1 MFVAYETNGK
11 IHYFSQTPIFPARD
25 LMTNAEIFV
34 LEVSADPL
42 DPNAYY
48 VKGGSLVLLPTKPN
62 EYCEFDY
69 VAEQWF
75 DLRTNDTQWAAVRAD
90 RNQRLQA
97 TDWTQLA
104 DIPAE
109 TKSLWEPYRQALRD
123 VTNQPDPFS
132 IVWPTPPQ

>member
-1 MFVAYETNGK
+1 MFVAYETAGK
-11 IHYFSQTPIFPARD
+11 IHYFSETPIFPTRD
-25 LMTNAEIFV
+25 LMTNAEILV
-34 LEVSADPL
+34 LEVDAGPL

-48 VKGGSLVLLPTKPN
+48 VKGGALTLLPTKPN

-69 VAEQWF
+69 VAAQWV
-75 DLRTNDTQWAAVRAD
+75 DTRTNDTQWAVVRAD

-104 DIPAE
+104 DIPAQ

-123 VTNQPDPFS
+123 VTSQSDPFN

>member
-11 IHYFSQTPIFPARD
+11 IHYFSQTPTFPTRD
-25 LMTNAEIFV
+25 LITNAEISV
-34 LEVSADPL
+34 LEVDAGPL

-48 VKGGSLVLLPTKPN
+48 VRGGSLVLLPTKPN

-75 DLRTNDTQWAAVRAD
+75 DLRTNDTQWTAVRAD

-109 TKSLWEPYRQALRD
+109 TKLLWEPYRQELRD